1 MTDTQGRLNNRI
13 SDIPSADRYVF
24 VDSENVASVW
34 LNLLEWEKVRIDN
47 AEKDSTDP
55 FFIVFYTE
63 NTPHLTFDDGLRI
76 AEHRGEFAAIKCFTG
91 EKSASALDFQ
101 LVSLAGYLIQEY
113 PDAEYR
119 ILSNDKGYDPMIE
132 FWKQEG
138 VGITRIATSDIR
150 RPLNQV
156 IRNVLTPEPAPVQ
169 EVFSSRARPRF
180 VCPICQS
187 RFEHIE
193 YLEKFGHGDNL
204 KCPNCGFATSE
215 NDWMQKYSEY
225 YFPTVRKKTDARRE
239 QKHGQRLTTKVASL
253 Q

>member
-1 MTDTQGRLNNRI
+1 MLN
-13 SDIPSADRYVF
+13 
-24 VDSENVASVW
+24 
-34 LNLLEWEKVRIDN
+34 
-47 AEKDSTDP
+47 
-55 FFIVFYTE
+55 
-63 NTPHLTFDDGLRI
+63 
-76 AEHRGEFAAIKCFTG
+76 TG
-91 EKSASALDFQ
+91 
-101 LVSLAGYLIQEY
+101 
-113 PDAEYR
+113 YR

-156 IRNVLTPEPAPVQ
+156 IRNVLTPEPAPGQ